1 MVTETSCERCGK
13 PAHRSYTFHYGRERG
28 MPEYHAPVYQPGLGT
43 TRTETH
49 HYEVAGSQ
57 HVYLCGSCVT
67 KRRLL
72 GVAKEIGNT
81 PFMWLLALLAVGGPA
96 ALVAQGNLPAAAGA
110 IMATVAALW
119 LIYTFATPEKRV
131 GEEMAIELRRKSL
144 HGWTAFW
151 TTEEY
156 EKMRPETAG
165 RFGPL
170 AR

>member
-1 MVTETSCERCGK
+1 MAVQMACERCGK
-13 PAHRSYTFHYGRERG
+13 QGGRFYTFHYGKESG
-28 MPEYHAPVYQPGLGT
+28 IPEYHAPVYQPGLGT

-49 HYEVAGSQ
+49 HYQIAGSQ
-57 HVYLCGSCVT
+57 EVPLCDGCVT

-81 PFMWLLALLAVGGPA
+81 PIMWLLALGAVIGPP
-96 ALVAQGNLPAAAGA
+96 ALVAQGNLAAAFGVVA
-110 IMATVAALW
+110 ATVVVLW
-119 LIYTFATPEKRV
+119 LIYTFAAPGKRIA
-131 GEEMAIELRRKSL
+131 EQMAIEMRKDSLR
-144 HGWTAFW
+144 GWTAFW

-156 EKMRPETAG
+156 DKLRPEVAG